1 MVESVGLTDCD
12 PLACTAPMPSIETS
26 VAFEVCQLSVADC
39 PAWIVSGLTEIEAVG
54 DGGGGG
60 GGGGGG
66 AAFFLHAPNI
76 RTAHNAITVASVFTA
91 CCRFMLFT
99 LFLILLIPPENSK
112 AASNSDEVICIPN
125 FYPYLF
131 LFLNLRLQSYFQ
143 VQFGCELRPVKV
155 N

>member
-1 MVESVGLTDCD
+1 MAAEV
-12 PLACTAPMPSIETS
+12 
-26 VAFEVCQLSVADC
+26 VA
-39 PAWIVSGLTEIEAVG
+39 AV
-54 DGGGGG
+54 
-60 GGGGGG
+60 GG

-112 AASNSDEVICIPN
+112 AASSSDEVICIPN
-125 FYPYLF
+125 SYAYLPF
-131 LFLNLRLQSYFQ
+131 SVLNLRVQSYFQ